1 MPTRLREI
9 KGNTS
14 MAKLSSVNK
23 NNRRKALSTKHYKA
37 RRALRVQSLN
47 PKLSEGEREAA
58 FLKLQK
64 MPRDGSPSRVIN
76 RCEITGRPR
85 GNLKKFG
92 LCRIKF
98 RELALM
104 GKIPGVTKA
113 SW

>member
-1 MPTRLREI
+1 
-9 KGNTS
+9 
-14 MAKLSSVNK
+14 MAKLSSIFK
-23 NNRRKALSTKHYKA
+23 NNRRKKLSAKHYKA
-37 RRALRVQSLN
+37 RRELRAKSID
-47 PKLSEGEREAA
+47 PKLSDADREAA

-64 MPRDGSPSRVIN
+64 MPRDGSPSRVVN
-76 RCEITGRPR
+76 RCMITGRPR

-98 RELALM
+98 RELALT

>member
-1 MPTRLREI
+1 
-9 KGNTS
+9 
-14 MAKLSSVNK
+14 MAKLSAIFK
-23 NNRRKALSTKHYKA
+23 NNRRRELSSKHWKA
-37 RRALRVQSLN
+37 RRELRAKSID
-47 PKLSEGEREAA
+47 PKLSDAEREAA

-64 MPRDGSPSRVIN
+64 MPRNGSPIRVVN
-76 RCEITGRPR
+76 RCRITGRPR
-85 GNLKKFG
+85 GNLTQFG